1 MNRGTDNLSLQ
12 NDDRLISTKIVFFYN
27 IILCPNSGRFNS
39 WWQVINMNHELYTL
53 KLGKTCC

>member
-39 WWQVINMNHELYTL
+39 WWQVINMNQLER
-53 KLGKTCC
+53 